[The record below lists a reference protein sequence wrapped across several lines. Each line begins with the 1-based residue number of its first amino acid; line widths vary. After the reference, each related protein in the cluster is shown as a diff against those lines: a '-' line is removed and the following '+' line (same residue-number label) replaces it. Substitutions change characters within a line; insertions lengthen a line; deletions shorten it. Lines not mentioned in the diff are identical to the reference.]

1 MDHTKPALLA
11 LLALAVSAHANE
23 EESDSHLSLGIGAGY
38 NSGIYK
44 DYDSSR
50 WGAVPLLHY
59 EDQHFYLDGG
69 SAGVKLYNSE
79 NQALTLGAGFSGNE
93 FKPNRSR
100 DTRLQQLDKRKSGV
114 SANLGYSLDTDY
126 GSLQT
131 GITQDI
137 SGKSKGTQM
146 DAQYGYTWEV
156 SPQFAITPAV
166 GATYASK
173 KYNQY
178 YYGVSAQEAARSGL
192 PAYNAKGGINPD
204 IDLSAQYQ
212 ISPHIS
218 TFAGARAEQLSG
230 AVKDSPMTDKKT
242 EYSGMVGAT
251 YNF

>member
-1 MDHTKPALLA
+1 M
-11 LLALAVSAHANE
+11 
-23 EESDSHLSLGIGAGY
+23 
-38 NSGIYK
+38 
-44 DYDSSR
+44 
-50 WGAVPLLHY
+50 
-59 EDQHFYLDGG
+59 
-69 SAGVKLYNSE
+69 
-79 NQALTLGAGFSGNE
+79 
-93 FKPNRSR
+93 
-100 DTRLQQLDKRKSGV
+100 QQLDKRKAGV
-114 SANLGYSLDTDY
+114 SANLGYSLNTGY

-131 GITQDI
+131 GISQDI
-137 SGKSKGTQM
+137 SGKSKGTQI

-192 PAYNAKGGINPD
+192 SAYNAKGGINPY